1 VLTSLSI
8 SDRLSVNAPG
18 YVVAWTGADGLRT
31 LPGIVGRI
39 AAISWSP
46 WGVVKASRR
55 WQDYATIVIGVLPS
69 PRRPGWCCKGRSF

>member
-1 VLTSLSI
+1 LLMAHRLLPRWIALSAVLTSLSI

-39 AAISWSP
+39 AAIS
-46 WGVVKASRR
+46 
-55 WQDYATIVIGVLPS
+55 
-69 PRRPGWCCKGRSF
+69 